1 MADLREALT
10 AAYEQEE
17 ENEQER
23 MAKTGASLETVQSEP
38 DVSEGEGTT
47 GEEGTGEELA
57 GTGTEA
63 ESQGDQAD
71 TETEQ
76 AAEPEKKET
85 EDKTLFLP
93 PEGEQES
100 EESKALT
107 PEELDR
113 IPVSWKAGAKQH
125 WNQLPAEVRSE
136 VIRRERETD
145 RVLRDSS
152 DARKFQDSFQEVV
165 KPFEHLMAAEGV
177 PPLQATQN
185 LMRTAAGLQTGT
197 PQQKAALV
205 AKIIRTYGVDVIAL
219 DDMLAPGEGQ
229 EAGGNGAQ
237 PPGGDQR
244 VYEYI
249 DQKLAPVNQLL
260 SGVNEARQK
269 QQQETDASIEEELN
283 AFEADPQNVFYADVQ
298 EDMADLIEMAA
309 RRKRSMS
316 LKEAYDLAV
325 NARPDLV
332 ELQQKTQLQPKPNGG
347 LKKET
352 LKRKRMAAASVS
364 GVSTETAPPA
374 PSTLRDSLS
383 QAWDI
388 HGGES

>member
-23 MAKTGASLETVQSEP
+23 MAKTGASVEAVQPES
-38 DVSEGEGTT
+38 DVSEGEGNT

-57 GTGTEA
+57 GTEA
-63 ESQGDQAD
+63 ESQGDTPD
-71 TETEQ
+71 TETEK
-76 AAEPEKKET
+76 AAESEEEKA

-93 PEGEQES
+93 AEGEES
-100 EESKALT
+100 ESGEPKALT
-107 PEELDR
+107 TEELDR

-125 WNQLPAEVRSE
+125 WSQLPPEVRSE
-136 VIRRERETD
+136 VLRRERETD
-145 RVLRDSS
+145 KVLRESS

-177 PPLQATQN
+177 QPLQATRN

-197 PQQKAALV
+197 PQQKASLV
-205 AKIIRTYGVDVIAL
+205 AKLIRTYGVDVVML
-219 DDMLAPGEGQ
+219 DDMLVPGEGQ
-229 EAGGNGAQ
+229 ETGGNGTQ
-237 PPGGDQR
+237 PAGGDQR

-249 DQKLAPVNQLL
+249 DQKLAPVNKLL
-260 SGVNEARQK
+260 SGVDEARQK

-283 AFEADPQNVFYADVQ
+283 AFEADPQNIFYADVQ

-309 RRKRSMS
+309 RRRRSMS

-325 NARPDLV
+325 SARPDLV
-332 ELQQKTQLQPKPNGG
+332 EMQQKMQPQSRPNGG
-347 LKKET
+347 MKPET

-364 GVSTETAPPA
+364 GVSTETAPAA
-374 PSTLRDSLS
+374 PSTLRDSLN
-383 QAWDI
+383 QAWDM